1 MSMAEVLSEPDE
13 AGEDGVSCHVD
24 GEEETS
30 GESLEQAA
38 GAGSAAAGAA
48 RSRVRRCVKSMG

>member
-1 MSMAEVLSEPDE
+1 MAEVLSEPDE